1 MVQMELKNGLKQL
14 RVKLDI
20 QFFGGRGASSGGG
33 GGGGSAGGGMAGGGA
48 IGGDLSQYT
57 PQQITAAGGVI
68 QDYPEAFS
76 PGKDYQAVNGV
87 DHNART
93 VSRTTQ
99 REWDQYATPMS
110 NGVTARDDNNIMRQF
125 CNTANADG
133 DYVSG
138 YVRTRNS
145 FTMNK
150 QLYDPN
156 NAGKTPDQ
164 IFTRSEDRA
173 TIRSLDKAINNN
185 VTQADGSYT
194 RFCTAESLQKAFGFS
209 DNDMKMITNADK
221 LSPTSLANLNKA
233 LSGSKSS
240 SPAYTSTSANRTLN
254 AFSNK
259 KTYTIERRVNVPKGT
274 KAYAPLGNAQ
284 ESEVL
289 FGRNMNTD
297 FGGISVASDGHIV
310 IHEVYNSYR

>member
-1 MVQMELKNGLKQL
+1 MPKENK
-14 RVKLDI
+14 
-20 QFFGGRGASSGGG
+20 GGKRSGGG
-33 GGGGSAGGGMAGGGA
+33 GGAGGAGGSTAGAPVA
-48 IGGDLSQYT
+48 NT
-57 PQQITAAGGVI
+57 PQAITAAGGVI

-110 NGVTARDDNNIMRQF
+110 NGVTASDDTNIMRQF
-125 CNTANADG
+125 CNTPNADG

-150 QLYDPN
+150 ALYDPN
-156 NAGKTPDQ
+156 NAGKTPNQ

-185 VTQADGSYT
+185 VTQADGCYT

-209 DNDMKMITNADK
+209 DADMAMITKAGK
-221 LSPTSLANLNKA
+221 LSPARLSQLNQA
-233 LSGSKSS
+233 LSGSKST

-259 KTYTIERRVNVPKGT
+259 KTYPIERRVNVPKGT

-289 FGRNMNTD
+289 FGRNMGTD
-297 FGGISVASDGHIV
+297 FGGISIASDGHIV
-310 IHEVYNSYR
+310 IHEVYNGYN